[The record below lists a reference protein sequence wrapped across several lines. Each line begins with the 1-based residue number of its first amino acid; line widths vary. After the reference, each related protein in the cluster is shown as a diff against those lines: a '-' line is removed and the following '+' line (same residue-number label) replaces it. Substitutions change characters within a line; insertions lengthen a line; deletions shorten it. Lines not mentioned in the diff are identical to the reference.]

1 MGSELSVPV
10 WVGRFA
16 HLNEP
21 VHAVASLSGDVVF
34 MAQGGDDDE
43 ECPECGSSG
52 ERALGIS
59 RDCIGS
65 LIQWLETVKRELIDS
80 KGDAT
85 P

>member
-1 MGSELSVPV
+1 MSSEQSVPV

-21 VHAVASLSGDVVF
+21 VHAVASKSGDVLF
-34 MAQGGDDDE
+34 MAQGDDE
-43 ECPECGSSG
+43 ADECPECGSTD
-52 ERALGIS
+52 ERALGIR